1 MTLKKYALQAGVALA
16 VIWLIVKLSMGLLL
30 SWPRLTA
37 EFAGL
42 PADYL
47 FLGFPREDCARKV
60 PAGERCPRR
69 AVLVQKAELDSGR
82 VGFSEDG
89 EHVISSSLL
98 TFSLREDQVRYLD
111 KWRAALQAQG
121 YSEGIWQS
129 RGEGSAAVEIA
140 LELHEAANDRRE
152 RYVYR
157 VRDGA
162 VTSGTLAVMDP
173 FSLMAVITGL
183 AIPISILMWA
193 VQRFHR
199 KKRRSPA

>member
-60 PAGERCPRR
+60 PAGERCPGR
-69 AVLVQKAELDSGR
+69 AVLGQKAELESGR

-89 EHVISSSLL
+89 EQVISSSLL
-98 TFSLREDQVRYLD
+98 TLREDQVRYLD
-111 KWRAALQAQG
+111 HWRAALQAQG

-173 FSLMAVITGL
+173 FSLMAVIMGL
-183 AIPISILMWA
+183 AIPISILMWT
-193 VQRFHR
+193 VRLFHR
-199 KKRRSPA
+199 KKRRSLA